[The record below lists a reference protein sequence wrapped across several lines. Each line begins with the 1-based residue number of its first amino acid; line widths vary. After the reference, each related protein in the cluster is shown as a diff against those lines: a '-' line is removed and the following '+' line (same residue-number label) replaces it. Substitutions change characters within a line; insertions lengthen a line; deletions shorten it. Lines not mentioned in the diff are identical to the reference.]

1 MISRTPSDRTLRRW
15 LATGRP
21 KRVHRLMESRPDVV
35 ARLDALSE
43 LDAAHAAALHGVV
56 ATPDGFTERVVAQV
70 RRRHDEYTAASL
82 LADLLGLGFHVG
94 SALIDPADDDLPG
107 SGGG

>member
-21 KRVHRLMESRPDVV
+21 RRVQRLMESRPDIV

-43 LDAAHAAALHGVV
+43 LDAGHAAALREVV
-56 ATPDGFTERVVAQV
+56 ATPDGFTDRVVAKV
-70 RRRHDEYTAASL
+70 RRRQDEYTAASL

-94 SALIDPADDDLPG
+94 SALIDPVEDDRPG
-107 SGGG
+107 SG